1 MSYEST
7 ARSSVPAFPI
17 EEVARYPRP
26 GFIAPGAV
34 AFSPDDQWITYLFS
48 QGGDLTL
55 QLYRYDPATQESALM
70 AEAVGAGVTEESLT
84 REEKLRRERARELG
98 LGISRYAWAK
108 NTNRLLIPLPDGL
121 YIQDG
126 VDAPLHQVLDTT
138 TAPALDPQLSP
149 DGRWVGYVQDGELYV
164 IPVEGGAPRQIT
176 SGARSTG
183 RTHGLAEFVAQ
194 EEMHRSHGFW
204 WSPDSEKLAFVEVDE
219 LHIPL
224 YRIIHQGQE
233 STGDDAQEEHRYPF
247 TGQENARV
255 RLGIVSAQGGAPI
268 WMDLGADDDIY
279 LARVQWLPDGALT
292 AQIQNREQTTLDLVR
307 FDADTGQR
315 TSLLRESNAIWIN
328 LHDMLWPLT
337 NAEWEGAFLWASER
351 TGFRHLYLYSREG
364 ELIRP
369 LTGGDWLVDRIAGV
383 DEEEGNL
390 YFTATLD
397 TPTES
402 HLYVV
407 PLVGG
412 APRRLTQGAGMHAVV
427 VDHGCRTFVD
437 TFSALD
443 RPPTVM
449 LHRLSDGAEI
459 ATLFDQRDPRL
470 DQLDLLPPELV
481 SLSTPDGVIL
491 YGAIYRPPAE
501 FGPGPYP
508 TVISV
513 YGGPGPQMIT
523 NSWLPTSSMRAQ
535 YLRRQG
541 FLVFELDNRGSAQ
554 RGLAFEGA
562 IRHQMGSIEVE
573 DQCTGVRWLI
583 DQGLADAQRV
593 GIYGWSYG
601 GYMALMCLTRA
612 PEIFKVAVAGAPVT
626 HWEGYD
632 THYTERYMG
641 TPQSNPAGYARG
653 SVLTHVEQMTGKLML
668 IHGLIDE
675 NVHFRHTARLINALI
690 KARKTYDLLLFPDE
704 RHTPRSL
711 ADRIFMEEKI
721 ADFLTTHLVRQ

>member
-1 MSYEST
+1 MSHEST
-7 ARSSVPAFPI
+7 ADFLL

-26 GFIAPGAV
+26 GLIAPGAV
-34 AFSPDDQWITYLFS
+34 AFSPDDKWITYLFS
-48 QGGDLTL
+48 PGGDLTL
-55 QLYRYDPATQESALM
+55 QLYRYDPELQESALTV
-70 AEAVGAGVTEESLT
+70 EAVGAGVTEEGLT

-108 NTNRLLIPLPDGL
+108 SANRLLIPLPDGL

-126 VDAPLHQVLDTT
+126 VDAPLRRILDTT
-138 TAPALDPQLSP
+138 TTPALDPELSP
-149 DGRWVGYVQDGELYV
+149 DGRWVGYVQDAELYV
-164 IPVEGGAPRQIT
+164 IAAEGGAPRQIT
-176 SGARSTG
+176 SGARDAG
-183 RTHGLAEFVAQ
+183 RTNGLAEFVAQ

-219 LHIPL
+219 THIPL
-224 YRIIHQGQE
+224 YRIMHQGQE
-233 STGDDAQEEHRYPF
+233 STGDDAQEAHRYPF
-247 TGQENARV
+247 AGQENARV
-255 RLGIVSAQGGAPI
+255 RLGIISAQGGAPL
-268 WMDLGADDDIY
+268 WLDLGEDDDIY

-292 AQIQNREQTTLDLVR
+292 AQIQNRAQTTLDLVR
-307 FDADTGQR
+307 FDPNTGQCR
-315 TSLLRESNAIWIN
+315 SLLQERNEIWIN

-337 NAEWEGAFLWASER
+337 NAKWEGAFLWASER

-369 LTGGDWLVDRIAGV
+369 LTNGDWQVDRIVGV
-383 DEEEGNL
+383 DEEEGSL

-397 TPTES
+397 KPTES

-407 PLVGG
+407 PLAGG
-412 APRRLTQGAGMHAVV
+412 APRRLTQDAGMHAVV

-443 RPPTVM
+443 RPPTVT
-449 LHRLSDGAEI
+449 LRRLSDGAQI
-459 ATLFDQRDPRL
+459 ATIFEQRDPRL
-470 DQLDLLPPELV
+470 DQLDLHPPELV

-491 YGAIYRPPAE
+491 YGALYRPPAE
-501 FGPGPYP
+501 FGPGPFP

-513 YGGPGPQMIT
+513 YGGPGPQLIT
-523 NSWLPTSSMRAQ
+523 NSWLPTADMRAQ

-541 FLVFELDNRGSAQ
+541 FLVFELDNRGSAR

-562 IRHQMGSIEVE
+562 IKHQLGSVEVE

-583 DQGLADAQRV
+583 EQGLADPERV

-601 GYMALMCLTRA
+601 GYMSLMCLTHA
-612 PEIFKVAVAGAPVT
+612 PEIFKVAVAGAPVS

-641 TPQSNPAGYARG
+641 TPQSNPTGYAAG
-653 SVLTHVEQMTGKLML
+653 SVLAHVERMTGKLML

-675 NVHFRHTARLINALI
+675 NVHFRHTARLITALI
-690 KARKTYDLLLFPDE
+690 KARKPYKLLLFPDE
-704 RHTPRSL
+704 RHMPRSL
-711 ADRIFMEEKI
+711 ADRIFMEEEI
-721 ADFLTTHLVRQ
+721 YHFLSTHLVQP